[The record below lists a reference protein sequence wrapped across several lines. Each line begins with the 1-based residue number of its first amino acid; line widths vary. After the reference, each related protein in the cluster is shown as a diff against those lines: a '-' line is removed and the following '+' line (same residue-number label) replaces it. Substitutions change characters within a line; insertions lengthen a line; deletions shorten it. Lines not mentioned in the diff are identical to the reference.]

1 MKIVNTEITYIEKN
15 YIVSVDDGERE
26 IKCRV
31 NVFDYT
37 GTESWMI
44 NTIVAYDTSKADKER
59 IKRYIIENFK
69 P

>member
-37 GTESWMI
+37 GKGNWMI
-44 NTIVAYDTSKADKER
+44 NTIVAYDTSKADKEKIR
-59 IKRYIIENFK
+59 RYIIENFK
-69 P
+69 L